1 MAALSL
7 ILLPVTTETSTP
19 TRNEMGFSSNVS
31 QQPHDHHR
39 YQNVHQK
46 PQYQKQYQYTP
57 SIDQKCYAST
67 PEDIIIPHLSPT
79 QSKAMN
85 ELVSYQRCWE
95 AIHQRTI
102 KQLEWVKGWWFFI
115 ISICYAFAMTDLF
128 FSQMPKKGYIPPLS
142 FKVCFV
148 LLSRSNLCLESSS
161 RHKFGLEKHRLAGD
175 SGRMLVSGL

>member
-1 MAALSL
+1 MAASSL

-19 TRNEMGFSSNVS
+19 TSNEMGFSPNVS
-31 QQPHDHHR
+31 QQPYNHHQHV
-39 YQNVHQK
+39 YQT
-46 PQYQKQYQYTP
+46 PQYQHQYQYTS

-67 PEDIIIPHLSPT
+67 PEDTIIPHLSPT

-85 ELVSYQRCWE
+85 ELVFYQRFWE

-115 ISICYAFAMTDLF
+115 LSICYAFAMTDLF
-128 FSQMPKKGYIPPLS
+128 VSKMPKKGYIPPLS

-148 LLSRSNLCLESSS
+148 LLSRPNLCLESPS
-161 RHKFGLEKHRLAGD
+161 RHTKNPKDTIWRETVD
-175 SGRMLVSGL
+175 

>member
-7 ILLPVTTETSTP
+7 ILLPVITETSTP
-19 TRNEMGFSSNVS
+19 TRHEMGFSSNVS

-46 PQYQKQYQYTP
+46 PQYQNQYQYTP

-67 PEDIIIPHLSPT
+67 PEDTIIPHLSPT

-95 AIHQRTI
+95 AIYQRTI

-128 FSQMPKKGYIPPLS
+128 FSQMLKKGYIPPPS

-148 LLSRSNLCLESSS
+148 LLSRPNLCLESSS
-161 RHKFGLEKHRLAGD
+161 RHTENSKNT
-175 SGRMLVSGL
+175 V